1 MRLASKAKFGL
12 MFAMHQV
19 IVFWVVIA
27 SAGILAASIFNVLQ
41 LFGWLNANNSFNW
54 VFYEID
60 YFPAFTML
68 ALALGWLLGRS
79 LRDPSMIWV
88 WIFPTLLLV
97 HALVEIPT
105 ITPQLVSPAF
115 QAGVG
120 QSRFFHYFGW
130 GCRLGNYC
138 LDQSTF
144 TRPFYAGVAYSLGA
158 LAAMKTF
165 KPSQHDARTPFWT
178 PLVVGL
184 LFFACSIYDTINSVR
199 AAGWNWQFL
208 PLEGTSAAMGLYLI
222 LLALSA
228 QNKAFAS
235 GESADP
241 DCSVGELPS

>member
-1 MRLASKAKFGL
+1 

-41 LFGWLNANNSFNW
+41 LFGWLNAKASFNW
-54 VFYEID
+54 LFHGID

-79 LRDPSMIWV
+79 LRDPSMFWV
-88 WIFPTLLLV
+88 WTFPTLLLV

-138 LDQSTF
+138 LDQSCF
-144 TRPFYAGVAYSLGA
+144 TRPFYAGVAYSLAA

-165 KPSQHDARTPFWT
+165 KPPPTTPGSRFGRHWWWVCSSSLVRFMT
-178 PLVVGL
+178 PSTRYVPPDG
-184 LFFACSIYDTINSVR
+184 IGNSCR
-199 AAGWNWQFL
+199 WRGRPQQW
-208 PLEGTSAAMGLYLI
+208 
-222 LLALSA
+222 
-228 QNKAFAS
+228 
-235 GESADP
+235 
-241 DCSVGELPS
+241 DCT